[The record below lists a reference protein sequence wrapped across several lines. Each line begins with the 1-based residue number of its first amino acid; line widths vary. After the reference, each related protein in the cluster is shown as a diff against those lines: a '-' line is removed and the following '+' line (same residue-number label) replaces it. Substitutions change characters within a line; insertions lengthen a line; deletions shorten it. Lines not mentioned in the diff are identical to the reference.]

1 MSETLPHPTKD
12 SSEQT
17 DLEQISGNR
26 VVDESIQIFE
36 FADQKLRTDID
47 DVGNPLFCGLDAA
60 RMLGYKRPNDA
71 ISSHCRGTV
80 IRRTIIDSIGR
91 AQKVRFISEGDLYRL
106 IAGSKL
112 PEAQKFES
120 WIFDDVVPSIRRHG
134 IYATDITIEK
144 MISDP
149 DFAIRLLT
157 ELKESRERQK
167 KLEKEN
173 ERLSNRYETLRDDVR
188 EKVIPYAE
196 IGRAVTKNIYAMSV
210 LQLSHVLQSC
220 GAKDLGRN
228 RLFQRMRDDGLI
240 HIENGEN
247 LPYQFARE
255 NGWMTT
261 KLVECSDGRW
271 RNQIYI
277 TPKGLRHL
285 VQRYAHKTLSKD
297 EVSMYMEKYGEVE
310 RQEVQAKRIDE

>member
-1 MSETLPHPTKD
+1 MTEEIVAHSDNKTSEPLMYDFNGHQVRIITDDSGEPWFCAKD
-12 SSEQT
+12 VAS
-17 DLEQISGNR
+17 
-26 VVDESIQIFE
+26 
-36 FADQKLRTDID
+36 A
-47 DVGNPLFCGLDAA
+47 
-60 RMLGYKRPNDA
+60 LGYRYPKDA
-71 ISSHCRGTV
+71 IRAHCKGAVNRLPLSTNGGIQTFSF
-80 IRRTIIDSIGR
+80 IR
-91 AQKVRFISEGDLYRL
+91 EGDVYRL
-106 IAGSKL
+106 IVSSKL
-112 PEAQKFES
+112 DSAQKFES

-134 IYATDITIEK
+134 IYATDITIER

-157 ELKESRERQK
+157 ELKESRERQR
-167 KLEKEN
+167 KLEEEN
-173 ERLSNRYETLRDDVR
+173 QRLSDRYDNLRDDVR

>member
-1 MSETLPHPTKD
+1 MTEEIVAHSDNEASEPLMYDFNGHQVRIIT
-12 SSEQT
+12 
-17 DLEQISGNR
+17 
-26 VVDESIQIFE
+26 DESGEPWFC
-36 FADQKLRTDID
+36 AK
-47 DVGNPLFCGLDAA
+47 DVASA
-60 RMLGYKRPNDA
+60 LGYANTNKAIND
-71 ISSHCRGTV
+71 HCKGVSGGVSNRYP
-80 IRRTIIDSIGR
+80 IIDRLGR
-91 AQKVRFISEGDLYRL
+91 TQQAVFIREGDVYRL
-106 IAGSKL
+106 IVSSKL
-112 PEAQKFES
+112 DSAQKFES

-134 IYATDITIEK
+134 IYATDLTIER

-157 ELKESRERQK
+157 QLKESRERQK
-167 KLEKEN
+167 KLEEEN
-173 ERLSNRYETLRDDVR
+173 QRLSDRYDNLRDDVR

-285 VQRYAHKTLSKD
+285 VQMYAHKTLSKD